1 MKKEF
6 TTTEKIMLFN
16 SKKLNSSTVWLLTLI
31 FGWSYGNFGEIGKQ
45 MLYYIFVFLV
55 FYFSQPILYFLF
67 IGWYLW
73 ILSFLEDKIDK
84 HNNYIMKCL
93 NFSDKEKQMLLKQEN
108 SKLIF

>member
-16 SKKLNSSTVWLLTLI
+16 SQKLNWSTVWLLTLI

-67 IGWYLW
+67 IGWYLY
-73 ILSFLEDKIDK
+73 ILISLEHKI
-84 HNNYIMKCL
+84 HEYNYYIMECL
-93 NFSDKEKQMLLKQEN
+93 NFSDEEKEIVLKQEN